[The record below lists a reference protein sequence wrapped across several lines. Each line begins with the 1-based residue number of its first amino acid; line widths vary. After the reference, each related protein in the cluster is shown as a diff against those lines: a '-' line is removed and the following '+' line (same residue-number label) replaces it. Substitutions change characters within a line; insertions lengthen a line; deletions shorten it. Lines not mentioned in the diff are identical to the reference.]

1 MCQAAIF
8 ILARGVC
15 IYITLLFRGEALCLT
30 LFFLLLDFYLFIF
43 FAVCIP
49 GYKAVLQDLFGR
61 GIAWK
66 VEIQKKNNCWVP
78 GSGCSGCRG
87 WRCAWCEMLN
97 SRNVQLALEK

>member
-43 FAVCIP
+43 FFPFVSL
-49 GYKAVLQDLFGR
+49 GTKQF
-61 GIAWK
+61 
-66 VEIQKKNNCWVP
+66 
-78 GSGCSGCRG
+78 
-87 WRCAWCEMLN
+87 
-97 SRNVQLALEK
+97 SRTCLAEG